1 MTAHRITMDS
11 RSLELKGQG
20 ETLVLALLKGTGEI
34 AAFPLSGM
42 LSFSRGRPWDFCYAA
57 TGRAEICMR
66 GESIGI
72 LIPGA
77 FSGVEVRLR
86 FYFDP
91 EKGLVL
97 ESEWKNRGALI
108 SDAMAGLCFPMPWA
122 EGAKFTLPHC
132 LYNDN
137 PSADPERVVPKV
149 GSVPGAGYI
158 AEEHRLPIPALNIQ
172 WKAGKEWPHFSIFSE
187 PSPVAGD
194 FDSFWS
200 LGLLKGETG
209 YTAAA
214 LSGGVMFNGEKDTV
228 YAAKGGHRDYPYPY
242 SSLAAGASWR
252 KKHYL
257 SWDKDREEGMGF
269 RSMVR
274 EGWKIYRP
282 RTKPAMS
289 REKLTKLKHHCLVSR
304 WYQDGEASGYLC
316 FGSANDFGNIS
327 GRPDYFLYAW
337 TGECLKLAWC
347 DMVYGLRTGDPEAVE
362 RGIAAAAFFVRNSL
376 RGSSGA
382 PAAYY
387 IVEEKRWGTMS
398 HRAGGEAYSSRMTGS
413 SAGDLLDIMELL
425 KKEGRPVPG
434 EWEAYIRRVMDFLTL
449 PARLTDQGIYPLQ
462 WDGEGNPGS
471 RKTTSAGIPCVIAL
485 AKGGSYFGKAEWLGY
500 AEDVMERYYHLT
512 AETMRYPFA
521 YATMDARCEDK
532 EAGMYFFI
540 AAMEL
545 YRLTGKD
552 RFLEWA
558 GIAADWLLT
567 FLYLWEPP
575 LKPGSPCEKAGFR
588 VSGWPGVSVQ
598 NHHLDVFFSPVEL
611 DEYGRA
617 RGDTMY
623 RDCAQMVLDAWTH
636 GICEKPGD
644 WGFTV
649 PGEQGEQ
656 YYQTN
661 YSQARDSLNR
671 LQDWRGGAS
680 NWNPSW
686 IIAEVLSACLR
697 LA

>member
-1 MTAHRITMDS
+1 MVHRITMDAK
-11 RSLELKGQG
+11 SLKVERQNETVILAFLKG
-20 ETLVLALLKGTGEI
+20 ESEI
-34 AAFPLSGM
+34 ASFPLSRM
-42 LSFSRGRPWDFCYAA
+42 VSFSRGRPWEFRYAA
-57 TGRAEICMR
+57 ADKAEIR
-66 GESIGI
+66 RQREGI
-72 LIPGA
+72 EITIPGA
-77 FSGVEVRLR
+77 FPAMEVRLR
-86 FYFDP
+86 LCFDR

-97 ESEWKNRGALI
+97 ESEWENRGGLI
-108 SDAMAGLCFPMPWA
+108 NDAMAGICFPMPWA

-137 PSADPERVVPKV
+137 PSADPERLIPKV
-149 GSVPGAGYI
+149 GSVPGGGYI

-172 WKAGKEWPHFSIFSE
+172 WKSGGGWPHFSIFAE
-187 PSPVAGD
+187 PSHVAGD

-200 LGLLKGETG
+200 LGLLKGEAG
-209 YTAAA
+209 YIAAA
-214 LSGGVMFNGEKDTV
+214 LSGGLMFNGEKDTV
-228 YAAKGGHRDYPYPY
+228 YAAKGGHRDNPYAY
-242 SSLAAGASWR
+242 SSFAAGAIWK

-257 SWDKDREEGMGF
+257 SWDNNREEGMGF
-269 RSMVR
+269 RSLVK
-274 EGWKIYRP
+274 EGWAIYHP
-282 RTKPAMS
+282 RTNPVMS
-289 REKLTKLKHHCLVSR
+289 REKLIRLKHNCLVSR
-304 WYQDGEASGYLC
+304 WHQDGEAAGYLC
-316 FGSANDFGNIS
+316 FGSANSFGNIS

-347 DMVYGLRTGDPEAVE
+347 DIVYGLRTNDSKAVE
-362 RGIAAAAFFVRNSL
+362 RGMAAAEFFVHNSL

-382 PAAYY
+382 PSAYY
-387 IVEEKRWGTMS
+387 VVEEKRWGTIS
-398 HRAGGEAYSSRMTGS
+398 HRADREAYSSRMTGS

-425 KKEGRPVPG
+425 KKEGRPVPK
-434 EWEAYIRRVMDFLTL
+434 EWEAYIQTIMDFLSS
-449 PARLTDQGIYPLQ
+449 PARLTGQGIYPLQ
-462 WDGEGNPGS
+462 WDREGNPDLQ
-471 RKTTSAGIPCVIAL
+471 KTTSAGIPCVIAL
-485 AKGGSYFGKAEWLGY
+485 AKAGAYFGKDEWLTY
-500 AEDVMERYYHLT
+500 AEDLMERYYRLT
-512 AETMRYPFA
+512 AESMRYPFA

-545 YRLTGKD
+545 YRQSGKD
-552 RFLEWA
+552 RFLKWA
-558 GIAADWLLT
+558 GIAADWILT

-588 VSGWPGVSVQ
+588 VSCWPGVSVQ

-617 RGDTMY
+617 TGDTMY
-623 RDCAQMVLDAWTH
+623 RDCARMVLDAWTH
-636 GICEKPGD
+636 GVCEKPGD

-661 YSQARDSLNR
+661 YSQAGDSLNR
-671 LQDWRGGAS
+671 LQDWRGGMS

-697 LA
+697 LN